1 MDELKKL
8 EHLSLVSKVCT
19 ELDNHYSLNDKDL
32 AEFIIMLAEKNDTSE
47 KFFKALQENGAE
59 FSISFCE
66 NLLRLIKHMKPKND
80 TKTSGNEKAPKSKSL
95 ISSVLYLYFMMLP
108 SSCAILY
115 MILDGI
121 LTCRISSNS
130 FFGN

>member
-32 AEFIIMLAEKNDTSE
+32 AEFIIHLAEKHDTAE

-66 NLLRLIKHMKPKND
+66 NLLRLIKHMKPKNEP
-80 TKTSGNEKAPKSKSL
+80 KPSKNEKAPKGKEKFY
-95 ISSVLYLYFMMLP
+95 IYYLEFL
-108 SSCAILY
+108 L
-115 MILDGI
+115 
-121 LTCRISSNS
+121 N
-130 FFGN
+130 

>member
-80 TKTSGNEKAPKSKSL
+80 MKTSGNEKAPKSKSL
-95 ISSVLYLYFMMLP
+95 SSVFMILP
-108 SSCAILY
+108 SPYAILY
-115 MILDGI
+115 MIQLCSLKTAL
-121 LTCRISSNS
+121 LTLYEVK
-130 FFGN
+130 